1 MFFRQNSCI
10 KAPIKLKLCV
20 LPIQWSR
27 FLIQTSGV
35 EQLMY
40 ISPKA
45 PYPLIALAV
54 YICPLTLYCPRSLS
68 LTQVPAGPG
77 FPCALFPPLL
87 FLTLVHSC
95 GLVLYGANM
104 HYLLTL
110 SAVSS
115 HPNFSTVYCWC
126 TDYYGYGDPYVL
138 ARAGR
143 PGLRGVNLPGGIN
156 HIVIIVGLGSS
167 L

>member
-1 MFFRQNSCI
+1 MDISATCRTVDWAVGFANGLGRPRGPRLWGTVL
-10 KAPIKLKLCV
+10 KARLV
-20 LPIQWSR
+20 S
-27 FLIQTSGV
+27 FLTPES
-35 EQLMY
+35 
-40 ISPKA
+40 
-45 PYPLIALAV
+45 
-54 YICPLTLYCPRSLS
+54 CPLTLYCPRSLS

-115 HPNFSTVYCWC
+115 HPNFSTVYC
-126 TDYYGYGDPYVL
+126 
-138 ARAGR
+138 
-143 PGLRGVNLPGGIN
+143 
-156 HIVIIVGLGSS
+156 
-167 L
+167 

>member
-1 MFFRQNSCI
+1 MLWKTIWKILGLFVDGESPLKRLGTLGKSCC
-10 KAPIKLKLCV
+10 LGS
-20 LPIQWSR
+20 LPCYNMDVSATCRTVDW
-27 FLIQTSGV
+27 
-35 EQLMY
+35 
-40 ISPKA
+40 
-45 PYPLIALAV
+45 AV
-54 YICPLTLYCPRSLS
+54 GFTNGLGRSARTPFMGNGAQGSFSVITLTPESCPLTLYCPRSLS

-115 HPNFSTVYCWC
+115 HPNFSTVYC
-126 TDYYGYGDPYVL
+126 
-138 ARAGR
+138 
-143 PGLRGVNLPGGIN
+143 
-156 HIVIIVGLGSS
+156 
-167 L
+167 